1 MPHQITELLIEWS
14 HGSEDALEKLL
25 PLVERELHRIAAN
38 YMRHESPGHSLQ
50 TTELVNEAYLKIV
63 NQKEVQWQNRAHF
76 FAIASQTMR
85 RILVDHARSQ
95 RRAKRGGKAVRV
107 NLDDVEILA
116 PGKSEAVI
124 LLDELL
130 QRLAAQ
136 DPRASRIVEMKF
148 FAGLTAKEIAEVL
161 KISESTVNNDWDF
174 ARAWLQRQMSEAQE
188 QGHRE

>member
-14 HGSEDALEKLL
+14 HGSGEALEKLL

-38 YMRHESPGHSLQ
+38 YMRHERPDHSLQ

-63 NQKEVQWQNRAHF
+63 NQREVQWQNRAHF
-76 FAIASQTMR
+76 FAISSQIMR

-95 RRAKRGGKAVRV
+95 RRAKRGGKTVRV

-116 PGKSEAVI
+116 PGKSEALI

-136 DPRASRIVEMKF
+136 DARASRIVEMKF

-174 ARAWLQRQMSEAQE
+174 ARAWLLRQMSVAH
-188 QGHRE
+188 GPRHRE

>member
-14 HGSEDALEKLL
+14 HGSKDALEKLL

-116 PGKSEAVI
+116 PGQSEAVI